1 MSAARRT
8 GSLLIMTL
16 WMVAVL
22 TVLSVSIARHL
33 SLEIRLTKN
42 RLALEQARI
51 LARSG
56 VYLAMQ
62 RLSLDQ
68 QESDGLSYDWL
79 GDDWAYIPP
88 THPDDD
94 PTRWVVPFPADGG
107 TTEVRFAGHLT
118 VQISD
123 EERKL
128 PLNTATPAI
137 LLALTGNAE
146 MAQAIVDAFDEPD
159 PAEDRPDDSPPYF
172 AKNGPFVRHEELL
185 DLPDM
190 TNEVYDVLRA
200 ATSPHLLETEPMNI
214 NTVTPEVL
222 RAMGVT
228 ESTIDAV
235 TLFRDGPDGPTQH
248 ALDGV
253 FTQAGVTILE
263 TLTNAIGVDLAGT
276 DDGTLLSSNAFN
288 VSSNVFTVTAEGRIA
303 RPPVR
308 VRLEAVIRR
317 TACGEGRPAPC
328 IIAWKEG

>member
-1 MSAARRT
+1 MSGTRRT

-22 TVLSVSIARHL
+22 TVLSVTIARHL

-94 PTRWVVPFPADGG
+94 PTRWVVPFPADEA
-107 TTEVRFAGHLT
+107 TDVRFAGHLT

-128 PLNTATPAI
+128 PLNAATPAT
-137 LLALTGNAE
+137 LLALTGDAE
-146 MAQAIVDAFDEPD
+146 IAQAIVDAFDEPD
-159 PAEDRPDDSPPYF
+159 PAEDRPDEPPPYF

-190 TNEVYDVLRA
+190 TNEVYDVLQA
-200 ATSPHLLETEPMNI
+200 ATSPHLLETEAMNI

-228 ESTIDAV
+228 ESTIDAL

-248 ALDGV
+248 ALDGI
-253 FTQAGVTILE
+253 FTQAGVAILE

-288 VSSNVFTVTAEGRIA
+288 ISSNVFTVAVEGRIA

>member
-1 MSAARRT
+1 MSATRRT

-22 TVLSVSIARHL
+22 TVLSVTIARHL

-51 LARSG
+51 LARNG

-62 RLSLDQ
+62 RLSRDQ
-68 QESDGLSYDWL
+68 QESDGRSYDWL

-94 PTRWVVPFPADGG
+94 PTRWVVPFPADDGD
-107 TTEVRFAGHLT
+107 TEMRFAGYLT
-118 VQISD
+118 VQIRD

-128 PLNTATPAI
+128 PLNTATPAT
-137 LLALTGNAE
+137 LLALTGDAE
-146 MAQAIVDAFDEPD
+146 MAQAIVDAFDAPD
-159 PAEDRPDDSPPYF
+159 PAEDRPGGTPPYF

-190 TNEVYDVLRA
+190 TREVYDVLQA
-200 ATSPHLLETEPMNI
+200 ATSPYLLETESMNI

-228 ESTIDAV
+228 ESAIE
-235 TLFRDGPDGPTQH
+235 TLTRFRDGSDGPTAH
-248 ALDGV
+248 EEDGI
-253 FTQAGVTILE
+253 FTQAWEIRRTLE
-263 TLTNAIGVDLAGT
+263 AMLGITVQTENDIN
-276 DDGTLLSSNAFN
+276 LLSSNAFD
-288 VSSNVFTVTAEGRIA
+288 VTSNVFTVTVEGIIT

-317 TACGEGRPAPC
+317 TDCREGRPAPC

>member
-1 MSAARRT
+1 MNGTRRT
-8 GSLLIMTL
+8 GSLLIITL
-16 WMVAVL
+16 WMIAVL
-22 TVLSVSIARHL
+22 TVLSVAIARHL

-42 RLALEQARI
+42 RLALEQAKI

-56 VYLAMQ
+56 IYLAMQ
-62 RLSLDQ
+62 RLSRDQ
-68 QESDGLSYDWL
+68 EESDGLSYDWL

-88 THPDDD
+88 AQPDDD
-94 PTRWVVPFPADGG
+94 PTRWVVPFPADEA
-107 TTEVRFAGHLT
+107 TEVRFAGHLT

-137 LLALTGNAE
+137 LLALTGDTGIV
-146 MAQAIVDAFDEPD
+146 QAIVDAFDESD
-159 PAEDRPDDSPPYF
+159 PAEDRPGGTPPYF

-190 TNEVYDVLRA
+190 TSEVYDVLQA

-214 NTVTPEVL
+214 NTVTFDVL

-228 ESTIDAV
+228 ESTIDSL
-235 TLFRDGPDGPTQH
+235 TLFRDGLDGPTEH
-248 ALDGV
+248 ALDGI
-253 FTQAGVTILE
+253 FTQAGVAILE
-263 TLTNAIGVDLAGT
+263 TLKNTIGIDLAGT

-288 VSSNVFTVTAEGRIA
+288 VSSNVFTVAAEGHIA

-317 TACGEGRPAPC
+317 AACGDGVPAPC